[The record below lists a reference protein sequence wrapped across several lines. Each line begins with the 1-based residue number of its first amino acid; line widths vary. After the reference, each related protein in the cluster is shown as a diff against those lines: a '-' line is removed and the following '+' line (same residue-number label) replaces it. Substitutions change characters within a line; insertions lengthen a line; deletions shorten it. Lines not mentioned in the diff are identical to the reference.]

1 MVSDWKERSIKRR
14 DARHTKEPE
23 IRPPGGSNK
32 KNTKRWC
39 KGKVG
44 REHKPECR
52 NYSNDV
58 GNLFKGWRILVCTDC
73 GKHLDYYFPSS
84 LWRTPAKPDWVTE

>member
-14 DARHTKEPE
+14 DARNTKEPE
-23 IRPPGGSNK
+23 TRAPGGANK

-52 NYSNDV
+52 VYSHAPRGLSIN
-58 GNLFKGWRILVCTDC
+58 WRVLVCAGC
-73 GKHLDYYFPSS
+73 GKHMDFYFPCP
-84 LWRTPAKPDWVTE
+84 WNKQTRPDWVTE

>member
-14 DARHTKEPE
+14 DVRRTKEPE

-52 NYSNDV
+52 NYSDHLSAF
-58 GNLFKGWRILVCTDC
+58 GGSWRILACAGC
-73 GKHLDYYFPSS
+73 GKHLDYYYPLS
-84 LWRTPAKPDWVTE
+84 WCKQAKPDWVTE